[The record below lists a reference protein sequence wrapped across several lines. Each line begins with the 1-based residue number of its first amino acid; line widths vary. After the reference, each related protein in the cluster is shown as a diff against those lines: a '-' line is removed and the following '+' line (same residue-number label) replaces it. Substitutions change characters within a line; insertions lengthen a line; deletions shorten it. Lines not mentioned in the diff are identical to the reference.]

1 MRISKEVNTLERG
14 GVGAETTFRI
24 QANARAFSILSS
36 NLYTD
41 KIKAVIRE
49 LSCNALD
56 SHVAAGKQNT
66 PFDVHLPSSLEP
78 WFSVTDYGLGLSHEQ
93 VMDLYTTY
101 FSSTKTNSNDYVG
114 ALGLGSKSPFA
125 YTSGFDVVST
135 YNGVQNSYAM
145 FINEQG
151 EPSVAR
157 LGTQNVTAPNGVMVK
172 LPVKSEDFTS
182 FRRSAE
188 DVFTWFAHKP
198 VVTGSRDFRFQEV
211 APTRQGKG
219 WCFFE
224 TERYYGSGAVA
235 RMGSVAYPI
244 KRDQVNSKFE
254 RLLAH
259 NLVVEFGIGELDVA
273 ASREE
278 LSYDPTTIAVLERR
292 LEAVLGEIQS
302 QVGGEFAKCST
313 LWEARCLLQKMTHGS
328 YQARELYRML
338 SAGGVPF
345 TWNGQVVDETELTT
359 STITADTKVIVAHL
373 RDSGRRESCRYIS
386 CHKMVQFF
394 RQDVS
399 DTTSRVVA
407 WHRNEISQGRHPYI
421 YIITGEDSEVVTV
434 MNRLGNPPITL
445 ASTLSRN
452 PRASMKFKGRAWSG
466 NRVNR
471 GWGRSRKS
479 DDWADEKELTVGQ
492 GGYYVTTLNLDPQTP
507 EETPLSLGSLIGS
520 LRKLDLMDHK
530 VAVWGINKTNSRLIA
545 EDSNWIEFTAWARQ
559 QIAAYLSG
567 NQVEHRLKM
576 AAEAR
581 HFASEVGH
589 DLTPWRVFETHTNS
603 VGRLV
608 REYQR
613 VMLENAKL
621 VKVYKTSIDPT
632 VVRHACSYAG
642 VSANFK
648 DPDVT
653 HINRMCDDVRREYPL
668 MRYAFG
674 QGSAS
679 LADFEAYVNSVDA
692 AAITK

>member
-1 MRISKEVNTLERG
+1 MRISKEAHTLERG

-41 KIKAVIRE
+41 KIRAVIRE

-56 SHVAAGKQNT
+56 SHVAAGKQSI
-66 PFDVHLPSSLEP
+66 PFDVHLPNSLEP

-101 FSSTKTNSNDYVG
+101 FSSTKTQSNDYVG

-145 FINEQG
+145 FINERG
-151 EPSVAR
+151 EPSVAQ
-157 LGTQNVTAPNGVMVK
+157 LGNQNVDAPNRVMVK
-172 LPVKSEDFTS
+172 LPVKSEDFAN

-198 VVTGSRDFRFQEV
+198 VVTGSRDFQFREV
-211 APTRQGKG
+211 TPTRQGQG

-278 LSYDPTTIAVLERR
+278 LSYDPTTVAVLERR

-338 SAGGVPF
+338 SAGGFPF
-345 TWNGQVVDETELTT
+345 TWNGQVVDEHELD
-359 STITADTKVIVAHL
+359 SKIITADTKVIVSHM

-386 CHKMVQFF
+386 CAKQVQFF

-407 WHRNEISQGRHPYI
+407 WHRNEISKGRYPNI
-421 YIITGEDSEVVTV
+421 YIITGEDSEVTTV
-434 MNRLGNPPITL
+434 LNRLGNPVITL
-445 ASTLSRN
+445 ASTLARN
-452 PRASMKFKGRAWSG
+452 PRASMKFKGRAWRG
-466 NRVNR
+466 NRSS
-471 GWGRSRKS
+471 WGRSRKS

-492 GGYYVTTLNLDPQTP
+492 GGFYVTTLNLDPQTP
-507 EETPLSLGSLIGS
+507 EQTPLSLGNLINT

-530 VAVWGINKTNSRLIA
+530 EVWGINKTNSRLIA

-576 AAEAR
+576 AAEVQ
-581 HFASEVGH
+581 HFASEVGY

-613 VMLENAKL
+613 VMQEHTKLAKM
-621 VKVYKTSIDPT
+621 YKTSIDPT
-632 VVRHACSYAG
+632 VVRHACVYAG

-648 DPDVT
+648 DPDVA
-653 HINRMCDDVRREYPL
+653 HIDRMFDNVRRDYPL

-674 QGSAS
+674 QANAS

-692 AAITK
+692 AAKTK